1 MSNFNNNVLD
11 DILNDIDPAEQR
23 RTDHRM
29 LLAATI
35 EDGMKAKG
43 WKKKDLMNA
52 VGIKNQSIITKW
64 LSGTHNFTS
73 DTLFDIQEALGI
85 NLFNLEKKNPETKMV
100 YKGMVLLR
108 VESSSISQFSHHTA
122 ANSYNSVANQSSYF
136 VVKPITD

>member
-1 MSNFNNNVLD
+1 MSNFKNNVLE
-11 DILNDIDPAEQR
+11 DILNDIDPSEQR

-29 LLAATI
+29 LLAAAI
-35 EDGMKAKG
+35 EDGMQAKG

-85 NLFNLEKKNPETKMV
+85 NLFNLEKQNPETKIV

-108 VESSSISQFSHHTA
+108 VESASVNQFSDHRFTK
-122 ANSYNSVANQSSYF
+122 SYNSFATQSSF
-136 VVKPITD
+136 LVVKPITD

>member
-1 MSNFNNNVLD
+1 MSNFKNNVLD
-11 DILNDIDPAEQR
+11 DILNDINPAEQS
-23 RTDHRM
+23 RTDNRM
-29 LLAATI
+29 LLAASI
-35 EDGMKAKG
+35 EDGIKAKG
-43 WKKKDLMNA
+43 WKKKDFMNA

-100 YKGMVLLR
+100 YKGMVQLR
-108 VESSSISQFSHHTA
+108 VEYSSISQFRHQTA
-122 ANSYNSVANQSSYF
+122 ANSYNSFANQSSYF

>member
-1 MSNFNNNVLD
+1 MSNFKNNVLD

-29 LLAATI
+29 LLAAAI
-35 EDGMKAKG
+35 EDGMQAKG

-85 NLFNLEKKNPETKMV
+85 NLFNLEQKMPETKRTFI
-100 YKGMVLLR
+100 GMAVLQVDFGL
-108 VESSSISQFSHHTA
+108 SGQFSEPRVKS
-122 ANSYNSVANQSSYF
+122 NYNSFAYQSPYI
-136 VVKPITD
+136 VVKPIVD